1 MVLKLIVHGLTGNRN
16 WYQYMI
22 EKSSQSWQFNRV
34 VNLSV
39 LIQLIF
45 LGSLII
51 GSWVNLQRQLDL
63 LGHDVK
69 QLVESNKEFHRKIES
84 LWTEAVETEYRLRNV
99 EKAVSKGGTVQ

>member
-1 MVLKLIVHGLTGNRN
+1 MTEESFR
-16 WYQYMI
+16 
-22 EKSSQSWQFNRV
+22 SWRFNRV

-39 LIQLIF
+39 LIQLVC

-69 QLVESNKEFHRKIES
+69 QLVENNKEFHQKIES
-84 LWTEAVETEYRLRNV
+84 LWTEAVEREYRLRNV
-99 EKAVSKGGTVQ
+99 EKTVAQNVTQ

>member
-1 MVLKLIVHGLTGNRN
+1 MVKENLNR
-16 WYQYMI
+16 
-22 EKSSQSWQFNRV
+22 WQFNRV

-39 LIQLIF
+39 LIQLVC

-69 QLVESNKEFHRKIES
+69 QLVESNKEFHQKIES
-84 LWTEAVETEYRLRNV
+84 LWVESVGREYRLRNV
-99 EKAVSKGGTVQ
+99 EKAVARDSTAQ

>member
-1 MVLKLIVHGLTGNRN
+1 MTEENLNR
-16 WYQYMI
+16 
-22 EKSSQSWQFNRV
+22 WQLNRV

-39 LIQLIF
+39 LVQLVF

-69 QLVESNKEFHRKIES
+69 QLVESNKEFQQKIES

-99 EKAVSKGGTVQ
+99 EKAMVQGITQ

>member
-1 MVLKLIVHGLTGNRN
+1 MSKENLNR
-16 WYQYMI
+16 
-22 EKSSQSWQFNRV
+22 WQFNRV

-39 LIQLIF
+39 LIQLVF

-69 QLVESNKEFHRKIES
+69 QLVESNKEFHQKIEN
-84 LWTEAVETEYRLRNV
+84 LWIESVEAEYRLRNV
-99 EKAVSKGGTVQ
+99 EKAVAQGVAQ

>member
-1 MVLKLIVHGLTGNRN
+1 MTEEYSHRWRL
-16 WYQYMI
+16 
-22 EKSSQSWQFNRV
+22 NRV

-39 LIQLIF
+39 LVQLVF

-69 QLVESNKEFHRKIES
+69 QLVESNKEFHQKIES
-84 LWTEAVETEYRLRNV
+84 LWTEAVEREYRLRSV
-99 EKAVSKGGTVQ
+99 EKAVAKGSTVQ